1 MKRSVLFSVILLALL
16 VYTTSYS
23 ADSLLLPS
31 SGSMHP
37 ESSIGFP
44 GHASNYLI
52 LANGMPQDEAP
63 EDPSAKDR
71 STEDKESEE
80 GIETSEDISGSD
92 DDLDEAIEG
101 TETINDPW
109 EPFNRTMFTFNDK
122 VYFYCLKP
130 AARGYRAVLPKKA
143 RISIRKFFSNVST
156 PGRMLNCALQGKV
169 KGVVTEPTRFVIN
182 TTVGIVGLFDPALS
196 FFHIKKQEVDFD
208 QTLGRYGMK
217 PVLYINWPLLGTSS
231 LRGTLGFIGDT
242 AFDPATYLL
251 SPLIKIG
258 ILAYGEVNETSLTI
272 GEYEDLTESALDP
285 YIAIRNAYFQ
295 NRKSKVAAP
304 QDTPESAGKD

>member
-1 MKRSVLFSVILLALL
+1 MKRSVLFLVILLALL
-16 VYTTSYS
+16 FYNTSYS

-52 LANGMPQDEAP
+52 LANGMPQAEAP
-63 EDPSAKDR
+63 
-71 STEDKESEE
+71 EDKESEE
-80 GIETSEDISGSD
+80 GIEPSEDIYD
-92 DDLDEAIEG
+92 DDLDEAIEE

-109 EPFNRTMFTFNDK
+109 EPFNRAMFTFNDK
-122 VYFYCLKP
+122 VYYYCLKP

-182 TTVGIVGLFDPALS
+182 TTVGIVGLFDPAQS

-285 YIAIRNAYFQ
+285 YISIRNAYFQ
-295 NRKSKVAAP
+295 NRKSKVEAQ
-304 QDTPESAGKD
+304 QDISESAGKD